1 MMRCVVEMSAMMDGC
16 RQLLSLLNLF
26 CDRFLDMSIGCA
38 LAFFMVFS
46 RQAGQLYILR
56 WLASVLRIGGR
67 IAYSVV
73 ALHHLYF
80 LFLN

>member
-1 MMRCVVEMSAMMDGC
+1 MMDGC

-38 LAFFMVFS
+38 LAFLMVFS

-56 WLASVLRIGGR
+56 WLASVFGIGGG

-73 ALHHLYF
+73 AFHHLYF

>member
-38 LAFFMVFS
+38 LAFLMVFS

-56 WLASVLRIGGR
+56 WLASVFGIGGR